1 MAFHVQCGG
10 LTDVENV
17 AKQTNSQHMLTHD
30 IAVYACAA
38 L

>member
-1 MAFHVQCGG
+1 MYSVVSYV
-10 LTDVENV
+10 TDVENV
-17 AKQTNSQHMLTHD
+17 AKQTNSQHMLAHD